1 MLHGVLILA
10 LFPLIATLCLLFVRW
25 WQERGVFKKE
35 QLFLVSLHKNSLHP
49 SQLDKRLGEE
59 KDVILFN
66 DMCRLGFV
74 NNVSRGTYHLTEKGV
89 THLRRTH
96 FSVLLA
102 NLKNDPYFW
111 VITYVWGLFVSGS
124 LLLANFPSAV
134 ETLGF

>member
-35 QLFLVSLHKNSLHP
+35 QQFLSSVHKNNGHP
-49 SQLDKRLGEE
+49 LQNINPKKQEDM
-59 KDVILFN
+59 ILFN
-66 DMCRLGFV
+66 DMCRLDFV
-74 NNVSRGTYHLTEKGV
+74 KIVSHGIYRLTEKGV

-111 VITYVWGLFVSGS
+111 MITYVWGLFVSSS